1 MHASWWVTILLQL
14 LVAALDGDNA
24 ANSTS
29 DAAWLCHGRLG
40 AERVAI
46 ECVLENIT
54 DSVAVADFVTL

>member
-1 MHASWWVTILLQL
+1 MLQL